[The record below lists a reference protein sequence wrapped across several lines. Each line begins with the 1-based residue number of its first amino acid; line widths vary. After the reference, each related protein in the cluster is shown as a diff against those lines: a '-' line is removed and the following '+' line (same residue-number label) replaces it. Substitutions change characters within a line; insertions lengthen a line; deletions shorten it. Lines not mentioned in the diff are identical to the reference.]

1 MFLIHCK
8 SFQICIIYGIEHFF
22 IRDIR
27 FYCHRLGYFIPQKN
41 AIKHFVFYFLD
52 ISRIR
57 RFFEPYIAKQ
67 SSIYIRFRNILL
79 QPYICMISQ
88 KFFCILAGIFARLG
102 VFVSSG
108 WTDSGVF
115 TPIRCTLS
123 SVFPSFFTIKV
134 PPSTTRK
141 SFFIS

>member
-102 VFVSSG
+102 VFCLIWVDRFRRIH
-108 WTDSGVF
+108 TNKMY
-115 TPIRCTLS
+115 
-123 SVFPSFFTIKV
+123 SFFCI
-134 PPSTTRK
+134 SL
-141 SFFIS
+141 FFHY